1 MWKRDIARR
10 LLANSTQPDAL
21 RRDEVNNCL
30 IYLAQRRSRRR
41 YETTRVMIF
50 NVEFLLATQQI
61 ASITG
66 LPMTHARDRLAFVTE
81 NHLGDDDQTLVSCIP
96 KHVNGYDMAQM
107 FHALVRES
115 VGLARDTN
123 VSCNIEPCVSEP

>member
-1 MWKRDIARR
+1 MWKRDVARR

-41 YETTRVMIF
+41 FETTQVMIF
-50 NVEFLLATQQI
+50 DVEFLLATQQI

-66 LPMTHARDRLAFVTE
+66 LPMTRARDRLTRVAE
-81 NHLGDDDQTLVSCIP
+81 NHLGNRYEASVSCVP
-96 KHVNGYDMAQM
+96 NHVSGYDMAQM

-115 VGLARDTN
+115 IGLSSDMQVTRHLVPLST
-123 VSCNIEPCVSEP
+123 

>member
-21 RRDEVNNCL
+21 RRDEINNGL
-30 IYLAQRRSRRR
+30 IYLAKDKSRRR
-41 YETTRVMIF
+41 YETTRNMIF

-66 LPMTHARDRLAFVTE
+66 LPMTHARDRLARVAE
-81 NHLGDDDQTLVSCIP
+81 NHLGNRYEASVSCIP
-96 KHVNGYDMAQM
+96 KHVSVYDMAQM

-115 VGLARDTN
+115 VGLSNDMQVTRHLVPLST
-123 VSCNIEPCVSEP
+123 

>member
-21 RRDEVNNCL
+21 RRDEINNVL
-30 IYLAQRRSRRR
+30 IYLAKDKSRRR
-41 YETTRVMIF
+41 FETTRVMIF

-66 LPMTHARDRLAFVTE
+66 LPMTHARDRLARVAE
-81 NHLGDDDQTLVSCIP
+81 NHLGNRYEASVSCIP
-96 KHVNGYDMAQM
+96 KHVSVYDMAQM

-115 VGLARDTN
+115 VGLSNDMQVTRHLVPLST
-123 VSCNIEPCVSEP
+123 